1 MSQNVSDQQEEVV
14 PEQPRPI
21 AKYKWPSEPVH
32 WLWNKTTYR
41 RGVVEGVVIYTLGR
55 LGALISPEVFPDWV
69 YVAAPLLFLFL
80 LYLLGPVWATRRMTS
95 TKRERLSKRFWLLG
109 PRMAAIC
116 LVIDIVVTLAL
127 GLPVNA
133 LGGVQQ
139 GPALWRLFING
150 TNHLSLAD
158 LGIYELKTAS
168 LLFALFT
175 LDVICTRLAMGGFLR
190 FTMPAG
196 GNRVTL

>member
-1 MSQNVSDQQEEVV
+1 MSQPISEQQDEATQV
-14 PEQPRPI
+14 QPRP
-21 AKYKWPSEPVH
+21 AARYKRATKTTH
-32 WLWNKTTYR
+32 WLWNKTSYR
-41 RGVVEGVVIYTLGR
+41 RGIIEGILIYTLGR
-55 LGALISPEVFPDWV
+55 LGALISPEVFPDWT

-80 LYLLGPVWATRRMTS
+80 LYLLGPVWTTRRIVS

-116 LVIDIVVTLAL
+116 LAIDFIITLAL
-127 GLPVNA
+127 GMPVNA

-139 GPALWRLFING
+139 GPVLLRLLNSG
-150 TNHLSLAD
+150 PNHLSIANLCF
-158 LGIYELKTAS
+158 YELKTAA

>member
-1 MSQNVSDQQEEVV
+1 MFFKVS
-14 PEQPRPI
+14 
-21 AKYKWPSEPVH
+21 
-32 WLWNKTTYR
+32 YR
-41 RGVVEGVVIYTLGR
+41 RGMVEGVILYTLGR
-55 LGALISPEVFPDWV
+55 LGAVITPAVFPDWT
-69 YVAAPLLFLFL
+69 YVAVPLLFLAL
-80 LYLLGPVWATRRMTS
+80 QYLAGPIWATYRIQS

-116 LVIDIVVTLAL
+116 LGIDLFISLIMGLA
-127 GLPVNA
+127 VSA

-139 GPALWRLFING
+139 GPALWRLFTNG
-150 TNHLSLAD
+150 PQHLSLAD
-158 LGIYELKTAS
+158 LGIYELKSAA

-175 LDVICTRLAMGGFLR
+175 LAVICTRLAQGGFLR